1 MPPKLPSKPPASASN
16 LDNSMEKKK
25 VNGRRQTREWIIQF
39 LFQLDFNPE
48 PIDSALKDFWN
59 EKDPIEREKT
69 YAVEIIKGVV
79 QRKDELDDR
88 LSQYAKRWDS
98 ERMGAVDRTVMRVAL
113 FEMLYRE
120 DVPPV
125 VSINEAVHFAKD
137 FSSFQSGRFVNGVL
151 DRIRKDIDRPA
162 RTTYKPPKGDG

>member
-1 MPPKLPSKPPASASN
+1 
-16 LDNSMEKKK
+16 MEKKK
-25 VNGRRQTREWIIQF
+25 VNGRRETREWIIQF

-48 PIDSALKDFWN
+48 PIDIALKDFWE
-59 EKDPIEREKT
+59 EKSPSEREKT
-69 YAVEIIKGVV
+69 YAEEIIKGVV

-98 ERMGAVDRTVMRVAL
+98 ERMVAVDRTVMRVAL

-151 DRIRKDIDRPA
+151 DRIRKELDRPA
-162 RTTYKPPKGDG
+162 RTTYKPPKEGK

>member
-1 MPPKLPSKPPASASN
+1 M
-16 LDNSMEKKK
+16 DKKK
-25 VNGRRQTREWIIQF
+25 INGRRATREWIIQF
-39 LFQLDFNPE
+39 LFQLDFNAE
-48 PIDSALKDFWN
+48 PIDIALKDFWA
-59 EKDPIEREKT
+59 ERDPIEREKT
-69 YAVEIIKGVV
+69 YAEEIIKGVV

-98 ERMGAVDRTVMRVAL
+98 ERMVAIDRTVMRVAL
-113 FEMLYRE
+113 FEMLFRD

-162 RTTYKPPKGDG
+162 RTTYKPPTESK

>member
-1 MPPKLPSKPPASASN
+1 MN
-16 LDNSMEKKK
+16 NRKK
-25 VNGRRQTREWIIQF
+25 VSGRRQTREWIMQF

-48 PIDSALKDFWN
+48 PVDIALKDFW
-59 EKDPIEREKT
+59 EGKDPNERERT
-69 YAVEIIKGVV
+69 YAEEVIKGVV
-79 QRKDELDDR
+79 QHKDELDDR

-113 FEMLYRE
+113 FEMLYRD

-151 DRIRKDIDRPA
+151 DRIRRELDRPA
-162 RTTYKPPKGDG
+162 RTAYKPPKGDD

>member
-1 MPPKLPSKPPASASN
+1 MSN
-16 LDNSMEKKK
+16 KKK
-25 VNGRRQTREWIIQF
+25 VSGRRETREWIIQF

-48 PIDSALKDFWN
+48 PVDIALKDFW
-59 EKDPIEREKT
+59 EGKEPIDRERA
-69 YAVEIIKGVV
+69 YAEEIIKGVM

-151 DRIRKDIDRPA
+151 DRIRKDLDRPA
-162 RTTYKPPKGDG
+162 RTTYKPPKGED

>member
-1 MPPKLPSKPPASASN
+1 
-16 LDNSMEKKK
+16 MEKKK
-25 VNGRRQTREWIIQF
+25 VNGRRETREWIIQF
-39 LFQLDFNPE
+39 LFQLDFNST
-48 PIDSALKDFWN
+48 PIDVALKDFW
-59 EKDPIEREKT
+59 EDKEPIEREKT
-69 YAVEIIKGVV
+69 YAEEIIKGVV

-113 FEMLYRE
+113 FEMLYRD

-151 DRIRKDIDRPA
+151 DRIRKELDRPA
-162 RTTYKPPKGDG
+162 RTTYKPPKTEGN

>member
-1 MPPKLPSKPPASASN
+1 MQ
-16 LDNSMEKKK
+16 KKK
-25 VNGRRQTREWIIQF
+25 VNGRRETREWIVQF

-48 PIDSALKDFWN
+48 PIDTALADFWE
-59 EKDPIEREKT
+59 EKTPSEREKN
-69 YAVEIIKGVV
+69 YAEEIIKGVV
-79 QRKDELDDR
+79 QRKEELDER
-88 LSQYAKRWDS
+88 LSSYATRWNS

-113 FEMLYRE
+113 FEMLYRD

-151 DRIRKDIDRPA
+151 DRIRKELDRPA
-162 RTTYKPPKGDG
+162 RTTYKPRGGQE

>member
-1 MPPKLPSKPPASASN
+1 MN
-16 LDNSMEKKK
+16 DKKK
-25 VNGRRQTREWIIQF
+25 VNGRRETREWIIQF

-48 PIDSALKDFWN
+48 PIDSALVDFWDSKN
-59 EKDPIEREKT
+59 PNEREKT
-69 YAVEIIKGVV
+69 YAEEIIKGVV
-79 QRKDELDDR
+79 QHKAELDER
-88 LSQYAKRWDS
+88 LSQYAKRWNS

-113 FEMLYRE
+113 FEMLYRD

-151 DRIRKDIDRPA
+151 DRIRQDIDRPA
-162 RTTYKPPKGDG
+162 RTTNKPREQD

>member
-1 MPPKLPSKPPASASN
+1 
-16 LDNSMEKKK
+16 MEKKNK
-25 VNGRRQTREWIIQF
+25 TNGRRATREWIVQF
-39 LFQLDFNPE
+39 LFQMDFNPE
-48 PIDSALKDFWN
+48 AIDVALKDFWE
-59 EKDPIEREKT
+59 EKEPIEREKT
-69 YAVEIIKGVV
+69 YAEEIIKGVV

-113 FEMLYRE
+113 FEMLYRD

-151 DRIRKDIDRPA
+151 DRIRKEIDRPA
-162 RTTYKPPKGDG
+162 RTTYKAPKENK

>member
-1 MPPKLPSKPPASASN
+1 
-16 LDNSMEKKK
+16 MEKKK
-25 VNGRRQTREWIIQF
+25 VNGRRETREWIVQF

-48 PIDSALKDFWN
+48 PIDIALQDFW
-59 EKDPIEREKT
+59 EERTPSEREKT
-69 YAVEIIKGVV
+69 YAEEIIKGVV
-79 QRKDELDDR
+79 QHKAELDAK
-88 LSQYAKRWDS
+88 LSEYATRWNS

-151 DRIRKDIDRPA
+151 DRIRKDLDRPA
-162 RTTYKPPKGDG
+162 RTTYTPKGDR

>member
-1 MPPKLPSKPPASASN
+1 MKN
-16 LDNSMEKKK
+16 KK

-48 PIDSALKDFWN
+48 PIDISLNDFWA
-59 EKDPIEREKT
+59 EKEPKEREKI
-69 YAVEIIKGVV
+69 YAEEIIKGVV
-79 QRKDELDDR
+79 QRKEELDDR

-113 FEMLYRE
+113 FEMLYRD

-137 FSSFQSGRFVNGVL
+137 FSSFQSGRFGNGVL
-151 DRIRKDIDRPA
+151 DRIRKNLDRPA
-162 RTTYKPPKGDG
+162 RTTYKPRTGGK

>member
-1 MPPKLPSKPPASASN
+1 MQ
-16 LDNSMEKKK
+16 KKK
-25 VNGRRQTREWIIQF
+25 VSGRRETREWIMQF

-48 PIDSALKDFWN
+48 PADIALKGFW
-59 EKDPIEREKT
+59 EGKDPNEREKT
-69 YAVEIIKGVV
+69 YAEEIIKGVV

-113 FEMLYRE
+113 FEMLYRD

-162 RTTYKPPKGDG
+162 RTAYKPPQGDD

>member
-1 MPPKLPSKPPASASN
+1 MN
-16 LDNSMEKKK
+16 NRKK
-25 VNGRRQTREWIIQF
+25 VSGRRETREWIMQF

-48 PIDSALKDFWN
+48 PVDIALKDFW
-59 EKDPIEREKT
+59 EGKDPNEREKT
-69 YAVEIIKGVV
+69 YAEEVIKGVV

-98 ERMGAVDRTVMRVAL
+98 ERMGAVDRTVMRVAV
-113 FEMLYRE
+113 FEMLYRD

-151 DRIRKDIDRPA
+151 DRIRKELDRPA
-162 RTTYKPPKGDG
+162 RTAYKPPKGDD

>member
-1 MPPKLPSKPPASASN
+1 M
-16 LDNSMEKKK
+16 DNKKK

-48 PIDSALKDFWN
+48 PVDSALQDFWQ
-59 EKDPIEREKT
+59 EKDPSESEKI
-69 YAVEIIKGVV
+69 YAEEIIKGVH
-79 QRKDELDDR
+79 QRTEELDDR

-98 ERMGAVDRTVMRVAL
+98 ERMVAVDRTVMRIAL

-120 DVPPV
+120 DIPPV

-151 DRIRKDIDRPA
+151 DRIRRDLDRPA
-162 RTTYKPPKGDG
+162 RTAYTPPKGDD

>member
-1 MPPKLPSKPPASASN
+1 MG
-16 LDNSMEKKK
+16 KKK
-25 VNGRRQTREWIIQF
+25 VSGRRQTREWIFQF

-48 PIDSALKDFWN
+48 IPDVALADFW
-59 EKDPIEREKT
+59 KDKNLVEREKQ
-69 YAVEIIKGVV
+69 YAEEIIKGVM
-79 QRKDELDDR
+79 QHRDELDER
-88 LSQYAKRWDS
+88 ISRYAKDWDS
-98 ERMGAVDRTVMRVAL
+98 ERLGAVERTVMRMAL

-137 FSSFQSGRFVNGVL
+137 FSSFKSGRFVNGVL

-162 RTTYKPPKGDG
+162 RTAMPSKENK

>member
-1 MPPKLPSKPPASASN
+1 MN
-16 LDNSMEKKK
+16 DRKKIK
-25 VNGRRQTREWIIQF
+25 GRRETREWIIQF

-48 PIDSALKDFWN
+48 PIDIALGDFWE
-59 EKDPIEREKT
+59 EKDPAESEKA
-69 YAVEIIKGVV
+69 YAEEIIRGVI

-88 LSQYAKRWDS
+88 LSSYAKRWDS

-120 DVPPV
+120 DIPPV

-151 DRIRKDIDRPA
+151 DRIRQDLDRPA
-162 RTTYKPPKGDG
+162 RTAYRPPKGDG

>member
-1 MPPKLPSKPPASASN
+1 
-16 LDNSMEKKK
+16 MEKKK
-25 VNGRRQTREWIIQF
+25 INGRRATREWIIQF
-39 LFQLDFNPE
+39 LFHLDFNAE
-48 PIDSALKDFWN
+48 PVDIALKDFWA
-59 EKDPIEREKT
+59 EKEPNEREKT
-69 YAVEIIKGVV
+69 YAEEIIKGVV
-79 QRKDELDDR
+79 QHKDELDDR

-151 DRIRKDIDRPA
+151 DRIRKEIDRPA
-162 RTTYKPPKGDG
+162 RTTYKPPKGTP

>member
-1 MPPKLPSKPPASASN
+1 
-16 LDNSMEKKK
+16 MEKKK
-25 VNGRRQTREWIIQF
+25 VNGRRETREWIVQF

-48 PIDSALKDFWN
+48 PIDIALQDFWEERTPN
-59 EKDPIEREKT
+59 EREKT
-69 YAVEIIKGVV
+69 YAEEIIKGVV
-79 QRKDELDDR
+79 QHKAELDAK
-88 LSQYAKRWDS
+88 LSEYATRWNS

-151 DRIRKDIDRPA
+151 DRIRKDLDRPA
-162 RTTYKPPKGDG
+162 RTTYTPKGDR

>member
-1 MPPKLPSKPPASASN
+1 MS
-16 LDNSMEKKK
+16 EKKK
-25 VNGRRQTREWIIQF
+25 VNGRRETREWIMQF

-48 PIDSALKDFWN
+48 PVDIALKDFWAEKEPSEN
-59 EKDPIEREKT
+59 ERA
-69 YAVEIIKGVV
+69 YAEEIIKGVV
-79 QRKDELDDR
+79 QCRSELDAR
-88 LSQYAKRWDS
+88 LSKYAKRWDS

-113 FEMLYRE
+113 YEMLYRE

-151 DRIRKDIDRPA
+151 DRILQDLDRPA
-162 RTTYKPPKGDG
+162 RTAYRPPKGGL

>member
-1 MPPKLPSKPPASASN
+1 MLFLFRVMHSQFN
-16 LDNSMEKKK
+16 RGFMDNNKK
-25 VNGRRQTREWIIQF
+25 VNGRRQTREWIMQF

-48 PIDSALKDFWN
+48 PIDTALKDFWE
-59 EKDPIEREKT
+59 EKQPAEREKA
-69 YAVEIIKGVV
+69 YAEEIIKGVV
-79 QRKDELDDR
+79 QHKQELDAR
-88 LSQYAKRWDS
+88 LSEYASRWNSD
-98 ERMGAVDRTVMRVAL
+98 RMGAVDRTVMRVAL

-151 DRIRKDIDRPA
+151 DRIRQDIDRPA
-162 RTTYKPPKGDG
+162 RTTYKPRGNE

>member
-1 MPPKLPSKPPASASN
+1 
-16 LDNSMEKKK
+16 MEKKK
-25 VNGRRQTREWIIQF
+25 VNGRRETREWIVQF

-48 PIDSALKDFWN
+48 PIDIALKDFWE
-59 EKDPIEREKT
+59 EKNPSEREKN
-69 YAVEIIKGVV
+69 YAEEIIKGVA

-98 ERMGAVDRTVMRVAL
+98 ERMVAVDRTVMRVAL
-113 FEMLYRE
+113 FEMLYRD

-151 DRIRKDIDRPA
+151 DRIRKDLDRPA
-162 RTTYKPPKGDG
+162 RTAYKPPEEDR

>member
-1 MPPKLPSKPPASASN
+1 MQNKKL
-16 LDNSMEKKK
+16 
-25 VNGRRQTREWIIQF
+25 NGRRQTREWIMQF

-48 PIDSALKDFWN
+48 PIDIALADFW
-59 EKDPIEREKT
+59 EEREPSAKEKA
-69 YAVEIIKGVV
+69 YAEDVIKGVV
-79 QRKDELDDR
+79 QRKEELDAR
-88 LSQYAKRWDS
+88 LSEYANRWNSD
-98 ERMGAVDRTVMRVAL
+98 RMGAVDRTVMRVAL
-113 FEMLYRE
+113 FEMLHRE

-162 RTTYKPPKGDG
+162 RTTYKPRGKD

>member
-1 MPPKLPSKPPASASN
+1 MQN
-16 LDNSMEKKK
+16 KK
-25 VNGRRQTREWIIQF
+25 VNGRRETREWIVQF

-48 PIDSALKDFWN
+48 PIDTALQDFWE
-59 EKDPIEREKT
+59 EKAPIEREKN
-69 YAVEIIKGVV
+69 YAEEIIKGVV
-79 QRKDELDDR
+79 QHKKELDEK
-88 LSQYAKRWDS
+88 LSEYATRWNSD
-98 ERMGAVDRTVMRVAL
+98 RMGAVDRTVMRVAL

-151 DRIRKDIDRPA
+151 DRIRKELDRPA
-162 RTTYKPPKGDG
+162 RTTYKPKGGE

>member
-1 MPPKLPSKPPASASN
+1 MQN
-16 LDNSMEKKK
+16 KK
-25 VNGRRQTREWIIQF
+25 VNGRRETREWIIQF

-48 PIDSALKDFWN
+48 PIDTALKDFWEDKN
-59 EKDPIEREKT
+59 PIEREKT
-69 YAVEIIKGVV
+69 YAEEIIKGVV

-98 ERMGAVDRTVMRVAL
+98 ERMVAVDRTVMRVAL

-151 DRIRKDIDRPA
+151 DRIRKEIDRPA
-162 RTTYKPPKGDG
+162 RTTYKPPKEGR

>member
-1 MPPKLPSKPPASASN
+1 
-16 LDNSMEKKK
+16 MEKKK
-25 VNGRRQTREWIIQF
+25 ISGRRATREWIIQF

-48 PIDSALKDFWN
+48 PIDIALKDFW
-59 EKDPIEREKT
+59 EGKDPIEREKN
-69 YAVEIIKGVV
+69 YAEEIIKGVV
-79 QRKDELDDR
+79 QCKDELDDR

-151 DRIRKDIDRPA
+151 DRIRKEIDRPA
-162 RTTYKPPKGDG
+162 RTTYKPPKEKG

>member
-1 MPPKLPSKPPASASN
+1 MQN
-16 LDNSMEKKK
+16 KK
-25 VNGRRQTREWIIQF
+25 VNGRRETREWIVQF

-48 PIDSALKDFWN
+48 PIDIALKDFWE
-59 EKDPIEREKT
+59 EKTPNEREKK
-69 YAVEIIKGVV
+69 YAEEIIKGVV
-79 QRKDELDDR
+79 QRKAELDER
-88 LSQYAKRWDS
+88 LSQYANRWNSD
-98 ERMGAVDRTVMRVAL
+98 RMVAVDRTVMRVAL

-162 RTTYKPPKGDG
+162 RTTSKPKETE

>member
-1 MPPKLPSKPPASASN
+1 
-16 LDNSMEKKK
+16 MEKKK
-25 VNGRRQTREWIIQF
+25 PNSRRETREWVMQF

-48 PIDSALKDFWN
+48 PIDIALKDFWE
-59 EKDPIEREKT
+59 EKEPSEREKA
-69 YAVEIIKGVV
+69 YAEEIIKGVV

-98 ERMGAVDRTVMRVAL
+98 DRMGAVDRTVMRVAL

-151 DRIRKDIDRPA
+151 DRIRKEIDRPA
-162 RTTYKPPKGDG
+162 RTTYKPPTESK

>member
-1 MPPKLPSKPPASASN
+1 MN
-16 LDNSMEKKK
+16 GKKK
-25 VNGRRQTREWIIQF
+25 IRGRRETREWIIQF

-48 PIDSALKDFWN
+48 PIDIALCDFWE
-59 EKDPIEREKT
+59 EKDPAESEKA
-69 YAVEIIKGVV
+69 YAEEIIRGVV

-88 LSQYAKRWDS
+88 LSSYAKRWDS

-120 DVPPV
+120 DIPPV

-151 DRIRKDIDRPA
+151 DRIRQDLDRPA
-162 RTTYKPPKGDG
+162 RTAYRPPKGDG